1 MSDIVAWNIITVSVI
16 SYNSEKT
23 ISETLN
29 SIASQTYNTKAIEV
43 IIADDGSKDST
54 LLIAENWKKKNQSN
68 FYNIIITT
76 HHKNK
81 GVAANCNQ
89 AWRLATGFWIKT
101 IAADDMLL
109 PTCIELN
116 INYVYRFP
124 NSSIVFSD
132 MIAFLNDGKYIP
144 IKHDRKKILVDHTQQ
159 LSQILSS
166 CYLLAPTAFIR
177 KSVLE
182 DVGYADESY
191 SMIEDYPLW
200 LKCLQKGFVLSYMES
215 DTILYRKGDSLSQQ
229 GEKIGNIQYLQSL
242 FSFQKDKIWPLLP
255 NRMFLKKWDDYLLF
269 KHKTIWIKIFGNK
282 VSIPYLLSQKSL
294 LLFRPYK
301 IYRVIKKVITK

>member
-89 AWRLATGFWIKT
+89 AWRQATGFWIKT
-101 IAADDMLL
+101 IAADDILL

-116 INYVYRFP
+116 INYVNRFP

>member
-89 AWRLATGFWIKT
+89 AWRLATGFWIK
-101 IAADDMLL
+101 
-109 PTCIELN
+109 
-116 INYVYRFP
+116 NYCR
-124 NSSIVFSD
+124 
-132 MIAFLNDGKYIP
+132 
-144 IKHDRKKILVDHTQQ
+144 R
-159 LSQILSS
+159 
-166 CYLLAPTAFIR
+166 
-177 KSVLE
+177 
-182 DVGYADESY
+182 
-191 SMIEDYPLW
+191 
-200 LKCLQKGFVLSYMES
+200 
-215 DTILYRKGDSLSQQ
+215 
-229 GEKIGNIQYLQSL
+229 
-242 FSFQKDKIWPLLP
+242 
-255 NRMFLKKWDDYLLF
+255 
-269 KHKTIWIKIFGNK
+269 
-282 VSIPYLLSQKSL
+282 
-294 LLFRPYK
+294 
-301 IYRVIKKVITK
+301 